1 MSLAAADAA
10 DRVQQLITL
19 TEQLTERL
27 AGEAALFEARRPQDA
42 AAGLEETGRLA
53 NLYRHESMRIK
64 AAPALVAGAPQAARE
79 RLMRVTRE
87 FEAMLER
94 HAHALAAAKTV
105 TEGLVQTVAREVASA
120 RAAGAG
126 YGPGA
131 RATAGDTRAVTLNRK
146 A

>member
-53 NLYRHESMRIK
+53 NLYRHESMRVK
-64 AAPALVAGAPQAARE
+64 ANPDLIAGAPAAARE
-79 RLMRVTRE
+79 RLVKATLA
-87 FEAMLER
+87 FDATLAR
-94 HAHALAAAKTV
+94 HAHALEAAKTV
-105 TEGLVQTVAREVASA
+105 TEGLVQTIAREVASV

-131 RATAGDTRAVTLNRK
+131 RATSGDARAVTLNRQ